1 MTSII
6 THRELLVLHQVEH
19 VKDNKHDI
27 QVVGGLKLSS
37 FLDRRKHRLKVQVD
51 ICKPALNL
59 VHLLGQLHSSGRQYR
74 SQSFGQ
80 LLSGFFRGQI
90 KEDLK
95 GFLEQL
101 VTDFALAFDYL
112 FDEVGDGLDAKE
124 E

>member
-1 MTSII
+1 M
-6 THRELLVLHQVEH
+6 
-19 VKDNKHDI
+19 
-27 QVVGGLKLSS
+27 VGGLKLSS

-90 KEDLK
+90 EEDLK

-101 VTDFALAFDYL
+101 VTDFALAFDNL